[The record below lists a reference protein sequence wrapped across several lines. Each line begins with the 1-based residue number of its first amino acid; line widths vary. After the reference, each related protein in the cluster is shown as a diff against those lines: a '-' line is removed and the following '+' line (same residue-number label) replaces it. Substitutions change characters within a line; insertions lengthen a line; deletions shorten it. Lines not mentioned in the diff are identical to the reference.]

1 MRDPEVDIYDELFDD
16 YYNNDYGAI
25 NAIPVPGDNMLQI
38 SELVKTYG
46 SFIQPY
52 RNAMALVKV
61 WLENLKREFEDKYRH
76 NPIHSISNRI
86 KTLSSIAEKLDR
98 RHIKPTFENARNH
111 LTDIAGL
118 RVTCYYIQDV
128 YAVADAMKKQHGTI
142 LIKETDYIKNPKP
155 NGYRTY
161 QMVIGVALYNAGEYY
176 PVEIQVRTLA
186 MDFWAS
192 MEHQLVYKHDGE
204 NKEEMS
210 AQLKEYADDLFDME
224 VRLSKLY
231 DGAPVEKED
240 RADGI

>member
-1 MRDPEVDIYDELFDD
+1 
-16 YYNNDYGAI
+16 
-25 NAIPVPGDNMLQI
+25 MLQI

-231 DGAPVEKED
+231 DGAPVEKAE
-240 RADGI
+240 RTDGI

>member
-1 MRDPEVDIYDELFDD
+1 MRDLESDIYDELFDD
-16 YYNNDYGAI
+16 YYNSDYGQV
-25 NAIPVPGDNMLQI
+25 NVIPAPGNDMLQI

-98 RHIKPTFENARNH
+98 RHISPSFENAKDH

-128 YAVADAMKKQHGTI
+128 YAVAEALKKQQGTI
-142 LIKETDYIKNPKP
+142 LIKESDYIKNPKP
-155 NGYRTY
+155 NGYRTF
-161 QMVIGVALYNAGEYY
+161 QMVLGVALYNAGEYY

-192 MEHQLVYKHDGE
+192 MEHQLVYKQNSE

-210 AQLKEYADDLFDME
+210 AQLKEYADDLYAME
-224 VRLSKLY
+224 MRLAKLY
-231 DGAPVEKED
+231 DGAPLDDTVPD
-240 RADGI
+240 A